1 MSAIPQQLNY
11 AAGALNTLPEG
22 TNSQSMVVVPSNGS
36 TFATDGAI
44 ITFDIP
50 SRGYLQPST
59 MYLRYK
65 CAVTADGTAAPRMKG
80 TPAYTPFVNS
90 TVLLGSQVVESIQNY
105 NALNNV
111 IFNTK
116 MDVAGKQAYA
126 YALGYSAAN
135 ILSLNGRLLSSTT
148 SETWD
153 MAMPL
158 NNVIAN
164 CDHLVPLKHMPL
176 VRIQLTMDAI
186 TNMFTTTSQQTISL
200 ENLELC
206 YDVVEFGGSTE
217 AVVASLADENGNI
230 MIKSQSY
237 STSSQTLPTSVG
249 GTQEMVFNNRLS
261 SIKSLFTILGGNG
274 VEQVNG
280 SYFDS
285 VDITNSLGSYQ
296 FYVAGVPYP
305 ARPLSALRNK
315 AGIFQELTDCWS
327 GNTSDMYGAR
337 MAITKTEFSY
347 NAELA
352 ATGTA
357 GTTTYSAPGKFYVGI
372 NTERLP
378 ESSTLLTGVSS
389 QLTPIH
395 LRLEFGSHTTDS
407 AHLITLITLH
417 DVIVNCN
424 ILTKQ
429 ASVKN

>member
-1 MSAIPQQLNY
+1 MTAIPQQLNY
-11 AAGALNTLPEG
+11 ASGALNSLPEG
-22 TNSQSMVVVPSNGS
+22 TNSQTMVVVPSNGS
-36 TFATDGAI
+36 SFDTDGAI
-44 ITFDIP
+44 ITFDLP

-59 MYLRYK
+59 MYLRYQCK
-65 CAVTADGTAAPRMKG
+65 VVSTTTIPKMKG

-116 MDVAGKQAYA
+116 LDVAGKQSYA
-126 YALGYSAAN
+126 YGLGYSAATVVA
-135 ILSLNGRLLSSTT
+135 LNGRALAATT
-148 SETWD
+148 GETWS
-153 MAMPL
+153 MSCPL

-176 VRIQLTMDAI
+176 VRIQLTMDALA
-186 TNMFTTTSQQTISL
+186 NMFTTDSQTGITL
-200 ENLELC
+200 ENLELV
-206 YDVVEFGGSTE
+206 YDVVEFGGDTE

-249 GTQEMVFNNRLS
+249 GTQELVFNNRLS
-261 SIKSLFTILGGNG
+261 SIKSLFTILGGAG
-274 VEQVNG
+274 SSLVNG

-285 VDITNSLGSYQ
+285 VDITNDLGSYQ
-296 FYVAGVPYP
+296 FYIAGVPYP

-327 GNTSDMYGAR
+327 GNSNDMYGAR
-337 MAITKTEFSY
+337 MSILKTEFEKIGSSTSTY
-347 NAELA
+347 NAPA
-352 ATGTA
+352 
-357 GTTTYSAPGKFYVGI
+357 KFFVGI

-395 LRLEFGSHTTDS
+395 LRVEFGSHTTS
-407 AHLITLITLH
+407 NAHLITLITLH
-417 DVIVNCN
+417 DVILNCN

>member
-1 MSAIPQQLNY
+1 MTAIPQQLNY
-11 AAGALNTLPEG
+11 ASGALNSLPEG
-22 TNSQSMVVVPSNGS
+22 TNSQTMVVVPSNGS
-36 TFATDGAI
+36 SFDTDGAI
-44 ITFDIP
+44 ITFDLP

-59 MYLRYK
+59 MYLRYQCK
-65 CAVTADGTAAPRMKG
+65 VVSTTTIPKMKG

-116 MDVAGKQAYA
+116 LDVAGKQSYA
-126 YALGYSAAN
+126 YGLGYSASTVVA
-135 ILSLNGRLLSSTT
+135 LNGRALANTT
-148 SETWD
+148 GETWS
-153 MAMPL
+153 MSCPL

-164 CDHLVPLKHMPL
+164 CDHLVPIKHMPL
-176 VRIQLTMDAI
+176 VRIQLTMDALA
-186 TNMFTTTSQQTISL
+186 NMFTTDSQTGITL
-200 ENLELC
+200 ENLELV
-206 YDVVEFGGSTE
+206 YDVVEFGGDTE

-249 GTQEMVFNNRLS
+249 GTQELVFNNRLS
-261 SIKSLFTILGGNG
+261 SIKSLFTILGGAG
-274 VEQVNG
+274 SDLVNG

-285 VDITNSLGSYQ
+285 VDITNDLGSYQ
-296 FYVAGVPYP
+296 FYIAGVPYP

-327 GNTSDMYGAR
+327 GNSNDMYGAR
-337 MAITKTEFSY
+337 MSILKTEFEKIGSSTSTY
-347 NAELA
+347 NAPA
-352 ATGTA
+352 
-357 GTTTYSAPGKFYVGI
+357 KFFVGI

-395 LRLEFGSHTTDS
+395 LRVEFGSHTTS
-407 AHLITLITLH
+407 NAHLITLITLH
-417 DVIVNCN
+417 DVILNCN

>member
-1 MSAIPQQLNY
+1 MTAIPQQLNY
-11 AAGALNTLPEG
+11 ASGALNSLPEG
-22 TNSQSMVVVPSNGS
+22 TNSQTMVVVPSNGS
-36 TFATDGAI
+36 SFDTDGAI
-44 ITFDIP
+44 ITFDLP

-59 MYLRYK
+59 MYLRYQCK
-65 CAVTADGTAAPRMKG
+65 VVSTTTIPKMKG

-116 MDVAGKQAYA
+116 LDVAGKQSYA
-126 YALGYSAAN
+126 YGLGYSAATVVA
-135 ILSLNGRLLSSTT
+135 LNGRALAATT
-148 SETWD
+148 GETWS
-153 MAMPL
+153 MSCPL

-176 VRIQLTMDAI
+176 VRIQLTMDALA
-186 TNMFTTTSQQTISL
+186 NMFTTASQTGITL
-200 ENLELC
+200 ENLELV
-206 YDVVEFGGSTE
+206 YDVVEFGGDTE

-249 GTQEMVFNNRLS
+249 GTQELVFNNRLS
-261 SIKSLFTILGGNG
+261 SIKSLFTILGGAG
-274 VEQVNG
+274 SSLVNG

-285 VDITNSLGSYQ
+285 VDITNDLGSYQ
-296 FYVAGVPYP
+296 FYIAGVPYP

-327 GNTSDMYGAR
+327 GNSNDMYGAR
-337 MAITKTEFSY
+337 MSILKTEFEKIGSSTSTY
-347 NAELA
+347 NAPA
-352 ATGTA
+352 
-357 GTTTYSAPGKFYVGI
+357 KFFVGI

-395 LRLEFGSHTTDS
+395 LRVEFGSHTTS
-407 AHLITLITLH
+407 NAHLITLITLH
-417 DVIVNCN
+417 DVILNCN

>member
-36 TFATDGAI
+36 TFETDGAI
-44 ITFDIP
+44 ITFDLP

-65 CAVTADGTAAPRMKG
+65 CKVESTTTKPEMKG

-116 MDVAGKQAYA
+116 MDVAGKQSYA
-126 YALGYSAAN
+126 YSLGYNGATIESQ
-135 ILSLNGRLLSSTT
+135 NGRLLEAITG
-148 SETWD
+148 ETWD

-186 TNMFTTTSQQTISL
+186 ANMFVTTSQTKITL
-200 ENLELC
+200 TNLELC

-249 GTQEMVFNNRLS
+249 GTQELVFNNRLS
-261 SIKSLFTILGGNG
+261 SIKSLFAIFGGDG
-274 VEQVNG
+274 STQVNG

-285 VDITNSLGSYQ
+285 VDITNELGSYQ

-337 MAITKTEFSY
+337 MSIMADEFS
-347 NAELA
+347 AKED
-352 ATGTA
+352 TGT
-357 GTTTYSAPGKFYVGI
+357 TYNSPAKFYVGI

-395 LRLEFGSHTTDS
+395 CRIEFGSHTTDDP
-407 AHLITLITLH
+407 HLITLVTLH

>member
-1 MSAIPQQLNY
+1 MTAIPQQLNY

-36 TFATDGAI
+36 TFDTDGAI
-44 ITFDIP
+44 ITFDLP

-65 CAVTADGTAAPRMKG
+65 CKVESTTTKPEMKG

-116 MDVAGKQAYA
+116 MDVAGKQSYA
-126 YALGYSAAN
+126 YSLGYSPTAAVEG
-135 ILSLNGRLLSSTT
+135 LNGRELSLATG
-148 SETWD
+148 EEWD

-176 VRIQLTMDAI
+176 VRVQLTMDAI
-186 TNMFTTTSQQTISL
+186 ANMFVTTSQTKIIL
-200 ENLELC
+200 TNLELC

-249 GTQEMVFNNRLS
+249 GTQELVFNNRLS

-274 VEQVNG
+274 VEQING

-315 AGIFQELTDCWS
+315 AGIFRELTDCWS
-327 GNTSDMYGAR
+327 R
-337 MAITKTEFSY
+337 
-347 NAELA
+347 LL
-352 ATGTA
+352 
-357 GTTTYSAPGKFYVGI
+357 VG
-372 NTERLP
+372 
-378 ESSTLLTGVSS
+378 
-389 QLTPIH
+389 
-395 LRLEFGSHTTDS
+395 
-407 AHLITLITLH
+407 
-417 DVIVNCN
+417 
-424 ILTKQ
+424 
-429 ASVKN
+429 

>member
-1 MSAIPQQLNY
+1 
-11 AAGALNTLPEG
+11 
-22 TNSQSMVVVPSNGS
+22 
-36 TFATDGAI
+36 
-44 ITFDIP
+44 
-50 SRGYLQPST
+50 
-59 MYLRYK
+59 
-65 CAVTADGTAAPRMKG
+65 MKG

-116 MDVAGKQAYA
+116 LDVAGKQSYA
-126 YALGYSAAN
+126 YGLGYSAATVVA
-135 ILSLNGRLLSSTT
+135 LNGRALAATT
-148 SETWD
+148 GETWS
-153 MAMPL
+153 MSCPL

-176 VRIQLTMDAI
+176 VRIQLTMDALA
-186 TNMFTTTSQQTISL
+186 NMFTTASQTGITL
-200 ENLELC
+200 ENLELV
-206 YDVVEFGGSTE
+206 YDVVEFGGDTE

-249 GTQEMVFNNRLS
+249 GTQELVFNNRLS
-261 SIKSLFTILGGNG
+261 SIKSLFTILGGAG
-274 VEQVNG
+274 SSLVNG

-285 VDITNSLGSYQ
+285 VDITNDLGSYQ
-296 FYVAGVPYP
+296 FYIAGVPYP

-327 GNTSDMYGAR
+327 GNSNDMYGAR
-337 MAITKTEFSY
+337 MSILKTEFEKIGSSTSTY
-347 NAELA
+347 NAPA
-352 ATGTA
+352 
-357 GTTTYSAPGKFYVGI
+357 KFFVGI

-395 LRLEFGSHTTDS
+395 LRVEFGSHTTS
-407 AHLITLITLH
+407 NAHLITLITLH
-417 DVIVNCN
+417 DVILNCN

>member
-1 MSAIPQQLNY
+1 MTAIPQQLNY

-36 TFATDGAI
+36 TFDTDGAI
-44 ITFDIP
+44 ITFDLP

-65 CAVTADGTAAPRMKG
+65 CTVVSTTTKPEMKG

-237 STSSQTLPTSVG
+237 STSSQTLPTTVG
-249 GTQEMVFNNRLS
+249 GTQELVFNNRLS
-261 SIKSLFTILGGNG
+261 SIKSLFTILGGAGTSN
-274 VEQVNG
+274 VNG

-285 VDITNSLGSYQ
+285 IDITNSLGSYQ

-337 MAITKTEFSY
+337 MSILTDEFSAVQSTTSTY
-347 NAELA
+347 NGPA
-352 ATGTA
+352 
-357 GTTTYSAPGKFYVGI
+357 KFFIGI

-378 ESSTLLTGVSS
+378 ESSTLLTGISS

-395 LRLEFGSHTTDS
+395 CRIEFGSHQTTN

>member
-1 MSAIPQQLNY
+1 MTAIPQQLNY
-11 AAGALNTLPEG
+11 ASGALNSLPEG
-22 TNSQSMVVVPSNGS
+22 TNSQTMVVVPSNGS
-36 TFATDGAI
+36 SFDTDGAI
-44 ITFDIP
+44 ITFDLP

-59 MYLRYK
+59 MYLRYQCK
-65 CAVTADGTAAPRMKG
+65 VVSTTTIPKMKG

-116 MDVAGKQAYA
+116 LDVAGKQSYA
-126 YALGYSAAN
+126 YGLGYSAATVVA
-135 ILSLNGRLLSSTT
+135 LNGRALAATT
-148 SETWD
+148 GETWS
-153 MAMPL
+153 MSCPL

-176 VRIQLTMDAI
+176 VRIQLTMDALA
-186 TNMFTTTSQQTISL
+186 NMFTTASQTGITL
-200 ENLELC
+200 ENLELV
-206 YDVVEFGGSTE
+206 YDVVEFGGDTE

-249 GTQEMVFNNRLS
+249 GTQELVFNNRLS
-261 SIKSLFTILGGNG
+261 SIKSLFTILGGAG
-274 VEQVNG
+274 SSLENG

-285 VDITNSLGSYQ
+285 VDITNDLGSYQ
-296 FYVAGVPYP
+296 FYIAGVPYP

-327 GNTSDMYGAR
+327 GNSNDMYGAR
-337 MAITKTEFSY
+337 MSILKTEFEKIGSSTSTY
-347 NAELA
+347 NAPA
-352 ATGTA
+352 
-357 GTTTYSAPGKFYVGI
+357 KFFVGI

-395 LRLEFGSHTTDS
+395 LRVEFGSHTTS
-407 AHLITLITLH
+407 NAHLITLITLH
-417 DVIVNCN
+417 DVILNCN

>member
-1 MSAIPQQLNY
+1 MTAIPQQLNY
-11 AAGALNTLPEG
+11 ASGALNSLPEG
-22 TNSQSMVVVPSNGS
+22 TNSQTMVVVPSNGS
-36 TFATDGAI
+36 SFDTDGAI
-44 ITFDIP
+44 ITFDLP

-59 MYLRYK
+59 MYLRYQCK
-65 CAVTADGTAAPRMKG
+65 VVSTTTAPKMKG

-116 MDVAGKQAYA
+116 LDVAGKQSYA
-126 YALGYSAAN
+126 YGLGYSAATVVA
-135 ILSLNGRLLSSTT
+135 LNGRSLAAVTG
-148 SETWD
+148 ETWS
-153 MAMPL
+153 MSCPL

-176 VRIQLTMDAI
+176 VRIQLTMDALA
-186 TNMFTTTSQQTISL
+186 NMFTTTSQTGITL
-200 ENLELC
+200 ENLELV
-206 YDVVEFGGSTE
+206 YDVVEFGGDTE

-249 GTQEMVFNNRLS
+249 GTQELVFNNRLS
-261 SIKSLFTILGGNG
+261 SIKSLFTILGGAG
-274 VEQVNG
+274 SSLVNG

-285 VDITNSLGSYQ
+285 VDITNDLGSYQ
-296 FYVAGVPYP
+296 FYIAGVPYP

-327 GNTSDMYGAR
+327 GNSNDMYGAR
-337 MAITKTEFSY
+337 MSILKTEFEKIGTSTSTY
-347 NAELA
+347 NAPA
-352 ATGTA
+352 
-357 GTTTYSAPGKFYVGI
+357 KFFVGI

-395 LRLEFGSHTTDS
+395 LRVEFGSHTTS
-407 AHLITLITLH
+407 NAHLITLITLH
-417 DVIVNCN
+417 DVILNCN

>member
-1 MSAIPQQLNY
+1 MTAIPQQLNY
-11 AAGALNTLPEG
+11 ASGALNSLPEG
-22 TNSQSMVVVPSNGS
+22 TNSQTMVVVPSNGS
-36 TFATDGAI
+36 SFDTDGAI
-44 ITFDIP
+44 ITFDLP

-59 MYLRYK
+59 MYLRYQCK
-65 CAVTADGTAAPRMKG
+65 VVSTTTIPKMKG

-116 MDVAGKQAYA
+116 LDVAGKQSYA
-126 YALGYSAAN
+126 YGLGYSAATVVA
-135 ILSLNGRLLSSTT
+135 LNGRALAATT
-148 SETWD
+148 GETWS
-153 MAMPL
+153 MSCPL

-176 VRIQLTMDAI
+176 VRIQLTMDALA
-186 TNMFTTTSQQTISL
+186 NMFTTASQTGITL
-200 ENLELC
+200 ENLELV
-206 YDVVEFGGSTE
+206 YDVVEFGGDTE

-249 GTQEMVFNNRLS
+249 GTQELVFNNRLS
-261 SIKSLFTILGGNG
+261 SIKSLFTILGGAG
-274 VEQVNG
+274 SSLVNG

-285 VDITNSLGSYQ
+285 VDITNDLGSYQ
-296 FYVAGVPYP
+296 FYIAGVPYP

-327 GNTSDMYGAR
+327 GNSNDMYGAR
-337 MAITKTEFSY
+337 MSILKTEFEKIGTSSSTY
-347 NAELA
+347 NAPA
-352 ATGTA
+352 
-357 GTTTYSAPGKFYVGI
+357 KFFVGI

-395 LRLEFGSHTTDS
+395 LRVEFGSHTTTN

-417 DVIVNCN
+417 DVILNCN

>member
-1 MSAIPQQLNY
+1 MTAIPQQLNY
-11 AAGALNTLPEG
+11 ASGALNSLPEG
-22 TNSQSMVVVPSNGS
+22 TNSQTMVVVPSNGS
-36 TFATDGAI
+36 SFDTDGAI
-44 ITFDIP
+44 ITFDLP

-59 MYLRYK
+59 MYLRYQCK
-65 CAVTADGTAAPRMKG
+65 VVSTTTAPKMKG

-116 MDVAGKQAYA
+116 LDVAGKQSYA
-126 YALGYSAAN
+126 YGLGYSAATVVA
-135 ILSLNGRLLSSTT
+135 LNGRSLAAVTG
-148 SETWD
+148 ETWS
-153 MAMPL
+153 MSCPL

-176 VRIQLTMDAI
+176 VRIQLTMDALA
-186 TNMFTTTSQQTISL
+186 NMFTTTSQTGITL
-200 ENLELC
+200 ENLELV
-206 YDVVEFGGSTE
+206 YDVVEFGGDTE

-249 GTQEMVFNNRLS
+249 GTQELVFNNRLS
-261 SIKSLFTILGGNG
+261 SIKSLFTILGGAG
-274 VEQVNG
+274 SSLVNG

-285 VDITNSLGSYQ
+285 VDITNDLGSYQ
-296 FYVAGVPYP
+296 FYIAGVPYP

-327 GNTSDMYGAR
+327 GNSNDMYGAR
-337 MAITKTEFSY
+337 MSILKSEFEKIGTSTSTY
-347 NAELA
+347 NAPA
-352 ATGTA
+352 
-357 GTTTYSAPGKFYVGI
+357 KFFVGI

-395 LRLEFGSHTTDS
+395 LRVEFGSHTTS
-407 AHLITLITLH
+407 NAHLITLITLH
-417 DVIVNCN
+417 DVILNCN

>member
-1 MSAIPQQLNY
+1 MTAIPQQLNY
-11 AAGALNTLPEG
+11 ASGALNSLPEG
-22 TNSQSMVVVPSNGS
+22 TNSQTMVVVPSNGS
-36 TFATDGAI
+36 SFDTDGAI
-44 ITFDIP
+44 ITFDLP

-59 MYLRYK
+59 MYLRYQCK
-65 CAVTADGTAAPRMKG
+65 VVSTTTIPKMKG

-116 MDVAGKQAYA
+116 LDVAGKQSYA
-126 YALGYSAAN
+126 YGLGYSAATVVA
-135 ILSLNGRLLSSTT
+135 LNGRALAATT
-148 SETWD
+148 GETWS
-153 MAMPL
+153 MSCPL

-176 VRIQLTMDAI
+176 VRIQLTMDALA
-186 TNMFTTTSQQTISL
+186 NMFTTDSQTGITL
-200 ENLELC
+200 ENLELV
-206 YDVVEFGGSTE
+206 YDVVEFGGDTE

-249 GTQEMVFNNRLS
+249 GTQELVFNNRLS
-261 SIKSLFTILGGNG
+261 SIKSLFTILGGAG
-274 VEQVNG
+274 SDLVNG

-285 VDITNSLGSYQ
+285 VDITNDLGSYQ
-296 FYVAGVPYP
+296 FYIAGVPYP

-327 GNTSDMYGAR
+327 GNSNDMYGAR
-337 MAITKTEFSY
+337 MSILKTEFEKIGSSTSTY
-347 NAELA
+347 NAPA
-352 ATGTA
+352 
-357 GTTTYSAPGKFYVGI
+357 KFFVGI

-395 LRLEFGSHTTDS
+395 LRVEFGSHTTS
-407 AHLITLITLH
+407 NAHLITLITLH
-417 DVIVNCN
+417 DVILNCN

>member
-1 MSAIPQQLNY
+1 MTAIPQQLNY
-11 AAGALNTLPEG
+11 ASGALNSLPEG
-22 TNSQSMVVVPSNGS
+22 TNSQTMVVVPSNGS
-36 TFATDGAI
+36 SFDTDGAI
-44 ITFDIP
+44 ITFDLP

-59 MYLRYK
+59 MYLRYQCK
-65 CAVTADGTAAPRMKG
+65 VVSTTTAPKMKG

-116 MDVAGKQAYA
+116 LDVAGKQSYA
-126 YALGYSAAN
+126 YGLGYSAATVVA
-135 ILSLNGRLLSSTT
+135 LNGRALAATT
-148 SETWD
+148 GETWS
-153 MAMPL
+153 MSCPL

-176 VRIQLTMDAI
+176 VRIQLTMDALA
-186 TNMFTTTSQQTISL
+186 NMFTTASQTGITL
-200 ENLELC
+200 ENLELV
-206 YDVVEFGGSTE
+206 YDVVEFGGDTE

-249 GTQEMVFNNRLS
+249 GTQELVFNNRLS
-261 SIKSLFTILGGNG
+261 SIKSLFTILGGAG
-274 VEQVNG
+274 SSLENG

-285 VDITNSLGSYQ
+285 VDITNDLGSYQ
-296 FYVAGVPYP
+296 FYIAGVPYP

-327 GNTSDMYGAR
+327 GNSNDMYGAR
-337 MAITKTEFSY
+337 MSILKTEFEKIGSSTSTY
-347 NAELA
+347 NAPA
-352 ATGTA
+352 
-357 GTTTYSAPGKFYVGI
+357 KFFVGI

-395 LRLEFGSHTTDS
+395 LRVEFGSHTTS
-407 AHLITLITLH
+407 NAHLITLITLH
-417 DVIVNCN
+417 DVILNCN